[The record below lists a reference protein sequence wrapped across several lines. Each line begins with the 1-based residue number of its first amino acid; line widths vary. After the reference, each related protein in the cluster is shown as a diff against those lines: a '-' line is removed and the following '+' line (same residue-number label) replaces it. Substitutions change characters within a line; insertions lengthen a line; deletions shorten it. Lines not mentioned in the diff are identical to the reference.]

1 MVPRGEIRGAVKHIP
16 DRRAQASQPY
26 MGAEPKYCTI
36 IAEESATIGV
46 VTSLP

>member
-1 MVPRGEIRGAVKHIP
+1 MGAMRCVVRITLYVY
-16 DRRAQASQPY
+16 AQASQPY

>member
-16 DRRAQASQPY
+16 DCRAQASQPY